1 MLFSYL
7 DTTHLN
13 TNVKERKRACHATEL
28 LASRK
33 KVAEVYIILIRFMTF
48 SFGCTAGKKY
58 YCANSGELEVRI
70 YVLKKL

>member
-1 MLFSYL
+1 LLFSYL

-33 KVAEVYIILIRFMTF
+33 KVAEVYIIKRFMTF
-48 SFGCTAGKKY
+48 FFGCTAGK
-58 YCANSGELEVRI
+58 NITEQIQVS
-70 YVLKKL
+70 